1 MAKREATF
9 MQVRDGIIAA
19 LRRAYP
25 DPNVHIRAE
34 RTHQNVKEGD
44 FNIILVT
51 TRTPSHLEDV
61 WLHSVTFDVVYYA
74 VRDASALD
82 DMMRVATD
90 LPLLLETIT
99 TPSGAK
105 IHPAG
110 SVEPTIMDDDTLHC
124 IVRYDYH
131 VIAKRVHVDEFGNE
145 TPYKPDGTLDDTEL
159 MRRLELHN
167 IPKEDDKHGES

>member
-9 MQVRDGIIAA
+9 EQVRDGIVAA

-25 DPNVHIRAE
+25 NPKVHIRSE
-34 RTHQNVKEGD
+34 RTHQNAENGD
-44 FNIILVT
+44 FNIILISP
-51 TRTPSHLEDV
+51 RTLTSMMDV
-61 WLHSVTFDVVYYA
+61 WQNSVTFDVVYYA
-74 VRDASALD
+74 DRDTSVID

-99 TPSGAK
+99 TPSGVK
-105 IHPAG
+105 LHPANKP
-110 SVEPTIMDDDTLHC
+110 EPTPQDDDTLHT

-145 TPYKPDGTLDDTEL
+145 IPYKADGTLDDTDL
-159 MRRLELHN
+159 MRRLDLHF
-167 IPKEDDKHGES
+167 PEKENDDGES